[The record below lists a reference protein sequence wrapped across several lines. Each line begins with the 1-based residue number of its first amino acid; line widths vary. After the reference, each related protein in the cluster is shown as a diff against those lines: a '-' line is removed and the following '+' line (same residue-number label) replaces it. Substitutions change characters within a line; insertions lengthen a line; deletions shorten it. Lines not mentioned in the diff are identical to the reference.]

1 MRQCYRDGNNELCV
15 PEYAKN
21 SKIEGSNNL
30 SFINKEVSMKRIIL
44 AALLTISMSFT
55 AFAGQWQKDANGWLY
70 QYYDGSYPYDEWIII
85 QSECYYF
92 DHNGYMLS
100 DTITPDGYQVDE
112 DGKCNAEP
120 KVISNNGIRCW
131 NENASIAIEG
141 EPVPLYES
149 EYHHGKLCYIL
160 DDSVG
165 TFHLPSS
172 KCNINPDGHEIWL
185 RGIIY
190 PDGQI
195 MSLKE
200 TVVYPLEYD
209 REYNM
214 DFTGEGLSAYELS
227 QFCNNHD
234 VTIWIEVVDKE
245 TEIPMGY
252 CSQRIVLRYAS
263 PASIPT
269 GAIG

>member
-1 MRQCYRDGNNELCV
+1 
-15 PEYAKN
+15 
-21 SKIEGSNNL
+21 
-30 SFINKEVSMKRIIL
+30 MKRIIL
-44 AALLTISMSFT
+44 TALLSISMSFT
-55 AFAGQWQKDANGWLY
+55 AFAGQWQKDANGWWY
-70 QYYDGSYPYDEWIII
+70 QYDDGSYPYDEWILI

-165 TFHLPSS
+165 TFRLPSS
-172 KCNINPDGHEIWL
+172 KCNINPAGHEIWL

-209 REYNM
+209 RDYNM

-227 QFCNNHD
+227 QFCNDHD
-234 VTIWIEVVDKE
+234 VNIWIEIVDKE

-252 CSQRIVLRYAS
+252 CSQRVVLRYAS

-269 GAIG
+269 GEIG